1 MTSPFII
8 IDEIESALSAVE
20 TKIDTIDG
28 IVDTINSRLTA
39 TRATY
44 IDNIHSCTVTNN
56 TASSTGTLSQKL
68 SYIINTGTPVTSL
81 SGKIIKSVQRGV
93 SGEEGEPSGT
103 LSISI
108 SSVDPNKCLVI
119 LDNSVSKSG
128 QDYHATHSAYLKSLT
143 SNTLTVGTN
152 YLSSGLDYG
161 YLFSWQV
168 IEFY

>member
-44 IDNIHSCTVTNN
+44 IDNIRSYTVTNN

-93 SGEEGEPSGT
+93 ISMEGDTATATITSVNTSKAVVVHGWSTLQSLNGSYDYASGWDARLALT
-103 LSISI
+103 
-108 SSVDPNKCLVI
+108 
-119 LDNSVSKSG
+119 NSTTIT
-128 QDYHATHSAYLKSLT
+128 ATR
-143 SNTLTVGTN
+143 SNVGTSASYVN
-152 YLSSGLDYG
+152 Y
-161 YLFSWQV
+161 QV